1 MKKKTLILIILIG
14 ILILPAIQAITSSNA
29 PNKDEIANSLKNLE
43 SKNFEYTEKAHIV
56 SKGPSNITSDTYVY
70 FEKQNNNYVF
80 KQIYKARNSTES
92 NRYTEETHI
101 IIENNELKEGYMIIN
116 STKYLLTKEEELE
129 ELNKELNIELSEEK
143 ILKEVRTFNKLGSL
157 RKQIK
162 DLDLELKSTLEK
174 QTSVNKDQYLITGKR
189 KINTNETEEWKIKVT
204 ENIYPMNI
212 TKNISLNSK
221 IEVRIQRLS

>member
-1 MKKKTLILIILIG
+1 MRKGIFLTIIVAILLLPVAHIL
-14 ILILPAIQAITSSNA
+14 TSSNA
-29 PNKDEIANSLKNLE
+29 PNKDKIVNSLRDLE
-43 SKNFEYTEKAHIV
+43 SENFKYTEKSHMV
-56 SKGPSNITSDTYVY
+56 SKGSSNITSDTYFY
-70 FEKQNNNYVF
+70 FEKQDNNYVF
-80 KQIYKARNSTES
+80 KQIYKARNSTGS
-92 NRYTEETHI
+92 NKYTEETHI

-143 ILKEVRTFNKLGSL
+143 ILKEVRTFNKLSSL

-174 QTSVNKDQYLITGKR
+174 QTSDDKDQYLITGKR

-221 IEVRIQRLS
+221 IEVGIQRLS